1 MGFGNYFMV
10 SSMAKLK
17 MNYRS
22 ITLVQRVE
30 SVTTVNLEKIR
41 VKH

>member
-1 MGFGNYFMV
+1 MV
-10 SSMAKLK
+10 SSVAKLK

-22 ITLVQRVE
+22 ITLMQRVE
-30 SVTTVNLEKIR
+30 SITTVNLEKIR

>member
-1 MGFGNYFMV
+1 
-10 SSMAKLK
+10 

-22 ITLVQRVE
+22 ITLMQRVE